1 MAKAH
6 QNRMIGHGVN
16 KIPNKKLSKLMQYN
30 QMKMTQ
36 SWKNHQNHLIKTK
49 KKNKELILNQI
60 NHLKFNRINN
70 QKKRKNQMKMNKKK
84 EIIGHGA
91 FSKTKKARIK
101 IKAMK
106 MTDSMNLM
114 MHQFLLKIHYSL
126 SENQSHQMR
135 KTKMM
140 MVLKNLT
147 KSKILSN
154 PQVNLT
160 MKEKKN
166 KKRKDLMT
174 LKMLNQ
180 LLKLI
185 K

>member
-16 KIPNKKLSKLMQYN
+16 KIPNKKLSKLMQFN
-30 QMKMTQ
+30 QMKMTKN
-36 SWKNHQNHLIKTK
+36 WKNHRNHLIKTK
-49 KKNKELILNQI
+49 KKNKELIL
-60 NHLKFNRINN
+60 NRINN

-91 FSKTKKARIK
+91 FNKTKKARIK

-114 MHQFLLKIHYSL
+114 MHQFLLKIHYSQ

-166 KKRKDLMT
+166 KKRKDLMN